1 MPFATPGAADAH
13 PDDSPLS
20 LPEPRASGDGASGTR
35 GDLPSVRASGTPAAC
50 LADDVAVDRHHV
62 TRIDIE
68 PSERYPARHP
78 THGWQVR
85 ARRSGRRESKFFA
98 DARHASREAAL
109 DAALAYRD
117 RLLAELPDADAAP
130 RRAWSNTGV
139 VGLSVRE
146 KEEGR
151 RPKLYV
157 QLNWIDA
164 AGTRRAASY
173 SVDKWGLRRALW
185 NGCLRL
191 YRERAAAGAPVE
203 EPHVM
208 FARAQEP
215 FGDLLRAELAA
226 ERARE
231 AAAPAGTRAVPADA
245 PAAETPR
252 AEAPRAEASRA
263 VTAEAGIEREAQ
275 TLRRLEDVLFG

>member
-1 MPFATPGAADAH
+1 MPLATPGAADAR
-13 PDDSPLS
+13 PDDPSSSVADDGLS
-20 LPEPRASGDGASGTR
+20 DDGMAGDGLSA
-35 GDLPSVRASGTPAAC
+35 GTPVVSVDAAD
-50 LADDVAVDRHHV
+50 AESVDRHHV

-68 PSERYPARHP
+68 SSARYPKRHP

-85 ARRSGRRESKFFA
+85 ARRGGTRASKFFA
-98 DARHASREAAL
+98 DARHASPAGALAA
-109 DAALAYRD
+109 AIAYRD
-117 RLLAELPDADAAP
+117 RLLASLPEVDALP

-164 AGTRRAASY
+164 SGQRRASSY

-191 YRERAAAGAPVE
+191 YREREAAGAPVE

-215 FGDLLRAELAA
+215 FGDLLREELAA
-226 ERARE
+226 ERARDAAARGAPDRTGTADPVE
-231 AAAPAGTRAVPADA
+231 AARAAAPAER
-245 PAAETPR
+245 PAADEPP
-252 AEAPRAEASRA
+252 EARLD
-263 VTAEAGIEREAQ
+263 REAQ
-275 TLRRLEDVLFG
+275 ALRRLEDVLFG

>member
-13 PDDSPLS
+13 PDDSPRS
-20 LPEPRASGDGASGTR
+20 VSEPRASGDGAAGGAAFTVR
-35 GDLPSVRASGTPAAC
+35 PSNEPAEDGRADGAG
-50 LADDVAVDRHHV
+50 VDRHHV

-68 PSERYPARHP
+68 PSDRYPARHP
-78 THGWQVR
+78 THGGQVR

-98 DARHASREAAL
+98 DARHDSREAAL
-109 DAALAYRD
+109 GAALAYRD

-157 QLNWIDA
+157 QLNWVDA
-164 AGTRRAASY
+164 AGTRRASSY

-215 FGDLLRAELAA
+215 FQDLLRAELAA
-226 ERARE
+226 ERA
-231 AAAPAGTRAVPADA
+231 AAAVTVQASAVPADA
-245 PAAETPR
+245 SAGEASR
-252 AEAPRAEASRA
+252 AEAPRA

>member
-1 MPFATPGAADAH
+1 MPLATPGAAPARH
-13 PDDSPLS
+13 DDS
-20 LPEPRASGDGASGTR
+20 LPTGGTSGDGVPVGTTAS
-35 GDLPSVRASGTPAAC
+35 PEVVV
-50 LADDVAVDRHHV
+50 LAEATGGAVDRHHV

-68 PSERYPARHP
+68 PSASYPKRHP

-85 ARRSGRRESKFFA
+85 ARRAGKRLSKFFA
-98 DARHASREAAL
+98 DARHGSPEGALAA
-109 DAALAYRD
+109 AVAYRD
-117 RLLAELPDADAAP
+117 RLLASLPEADALP

-146 KEEGR
+146 KEEGQR
-151 RPKLYV
+151 AKLYV

-164 AGTRRAASY
+164 SGQRRASSY
-173 SVDKWGLRRALW
+173 SVEKWGLRRALW

-191 YRERAAAGAPVE
+191 YRERAATGAPVE

-215 FGDLLRAELAA
+215 FGDLLREELAA

-231 AAAPAGTRAVPADA
+231 VAAAEARPEPTRAAPTVAD
-245 PAAETPR
+245 PR
-252 AEAPRAEASRA
+252 PEAR
-263 VTAEAGIEREAQ
+263 IEREEEA
-275 TLRRLEDVLFG
+275 LRRLEDVLFG

>member
-1 MPFATPGAADAH
+1 MPLATPGAAPAR
-13 PDDSPLS
+13 PDSTPTDG
-20 LPEPRASGDGASGTR
+20 ASGDGVPVAT
-35 GDLPSVRASGTPAAC
+35 V
-50 LADDVAVDRHHV
+50 DVVVSSEAGSDAGAVDRHHV

-68 PSERYPARHP
+68 PSDRYPKRHP

-85 ARRSGRRESKFFA
+85 ARRAGKRLSKFFA
-98 DARHASREAAL
+98 DARHGTPEGALAA
-109 DAALAYRD
+109 AVAYRD
-117 RLLAELPDADAAP
+117 RLLASLPEADALP

-146 KEEGR
+146 KEEGQR
-151 RPKLYV
+151 AKLYV

-164 AGTRRAASY
+164 SGQRRASSY
-173 SVDKWGLRRALW
+173 SVEKWGLRRALW

-191 YRERAAAGAPVE
+191 YREREAAGAPVE

-215 FGDLLRAELAA
+215 FGDLLREEIAA

-231 AAAPAGTRAVPADA
+231 AAEAAEARPVPVAPPAPAVDEGP
-245 PAAETPR
+245 
-252 AEAPRAEASRA
+252 EARL
-263 VTAEAGIEREAQ
+263 EREESA
-275 TLRRLEDVLFG
+275 LRRLQDVLFG